1 MKTFYIKHDDCV
13 YELYVS
19 RFGNPKKVVAVYS
32 DGTAKDLGTG
42 NFFQYV
48 FEARSNLYLYSQIL
62 DSLNKSA
69 RKNAFVEYNVNKYD
83 AYYDSAVYCAR
94 FYLDGRISIKKNYR
108 FASDDVEMK
117 EMFNSFFYIA
127 RSNKAI
133 PEINYLEKIESE
145 YMANK

>member
-1 MKTFYIKHDDCV
+1 MKIFYIKHDDCV

-62 DSLNKSA
+62 DSLNKTS
-69 RKNAFVEYNVNKYD
+69 RKYAFVEYKVSEYGALHD
-83 AYYDSAVYCAR
+83 IYCAR
-94 FYLDGRISIKKNYR
+94 FYLDGKITIKENYH
-108 FASDDVEMK
+108 FATDDEEMK
-117 EMFNSFFYIA
+117 DMFNKFFSIA
-127 RSNKAI
+127 RSNNSI
-133 PEINYLEKIESE
+133 PEINYLEKLESD